1 MITMNMSHFIW
12 LTFWS
17 WSLLDSWSSSS
28 AMVLSRWPSASFN
41 PSLNKWRSSSRSF
54 FTLCLNWFSNWC
66 WQDCAINQSK
76 WGSSWAQPIRWRESS
91 NPKTGLILKRFKM
104 RSMTKI
110 YILRLIFKGSP
121 SPFFKFC
128 VCSSIV
134 ILCSN
139 CSVTPTQSIVTRIY
153 QIKSIFQ
160 PFNFAFG
167 FLNFCME
174 LITIALKGDLLMLI
188 G

>member
-54 FTLCLNWFSNWC
+54 LTLCLNWFSNWC

-76 WGSSWAQPIRWRESS
+76 WGSSWAQPMRWRESS

-128 VCSSIV
+128 VGGSIV

-139 CSVTPTQSIVTRIY
+139 CSVTPTQSIVTRIH
-153 QIKSIFQ
+153 
-160 PFNFAFG
+160 
-167 FLNFCME
+167 
-174 LITIALKGDLLMLI
+174 
-188 G
+188 